1 MARGEAGVTR
11 EGWRLLWT
19 TLLLQRRQLL
29 TGVAVGLS
37 WTLAKVAVP
46 QLTRLAIDRGI
57 NESGSLP
64 FWTAL
69 ILAAVVAV
77 AAFEPFGY
85 TMFHAALAGACL
97 MIATR
102 CCTGPQARKAGQ
114 EDRNNGHVVLERE
127 NGDAVT
133 KLGKTA
139 AGGARSLGKY
149 QQITTL
155 VKQPTGVLERF

>member
-1 MARGEAGVTR
+1 
-11 EGWRLLWT
+11 LH
-19 TLLLQRRQLL
+19 
-29 TGVAVGLS
+29 
-37 WTLAKVAVP
+37 
-46 QLTRLAIDRGI
+46 
-57 NESGSLP
+57 GSL
-64 FWTAL
+64 
-69 ILAAVVAV
+69 I
-77 AAFEPFGY
+77 AFVEHPLMNIVHRVIDQPGCIGY
-85 TMFHAALAGACL
+85 RNIAGEVQRL
-97 MIATR
+97 KYMSPRGSWMNLT
-102 CCTGPQARKAGQ
+102 TTFGPQARKAGQ